1 MGGTYLMM
9 GMRMI
14 VLTKTFILE
23 TKLAGNKINNGQK
36 ENKLTCNK
44 VADHKTGVTIKRIW
58 TTM

>member
-1 MGGTYLMM
+1 
-9 GMRMI
+9 MI

-23 TKLAGNKINNGQK
+23 TKLAGNKINSGQK
-36 ENKLTCNK
+36 ENKLTCIK